1 MKVYIAGPITND
13 PDYMAK
19 FQAAEERLLAEGYQ
33 VVNPAKNQGY
43 SYKEYIDIG
52 LFELMHCDAIYLLN
66 GYETSKGAGVEY
78 HYALVTDMIMMY
90 EPAAVQKGIGEQN
103 G

>member
-1 MKVYIAGPITND
+1 
-13 PDYMAK
+13 MAK
-19 FQAAEERLLAEGYQ
+19 FQAAEERLLEEGYQ

-90 EPAAVQKGIGEQN
+90 EPAAVQKGMGEKI
-103 G
+103 